1 MRGQSPVFRARRQ
14 GGRYTSRAGGAD
26 LTSTSTEYVLGAVGA
41 FMASVTWAFASV
53 RYAAVAREV
62 GDARVG
68 LLRAVTAS
76 VLWCG
81 VAVLSGGAPFA
92 TIDLRHA
99 AFLVGSI
106 VCSYALGDR
115 VFFAAAHRV
124 GVSTALAIAT
134 IYPLWAAL
142 YGSLFRGEPF
152 GLQRSLGVLACLVG
166 VSALLALSR
175 AGNVNT
181 STVQAHALGGV
192 LLALLTSLFWAGNAV
207 LLKLGTEGPS
217 IVQANAV
224 RFSSGVVLLAL
235 QLPRGKSPV
244 AATSVRYTTLA
255 RRLALPLLADTGLG
269 SICFVYGIA
278 HTDLALG
285 ATLSSLS
292 PLVALPFAVALG
304 TERFSPGRALAVC
317 LTLAGVLSLV
327 TATSR

>member
-1 MRGQSPVFRARRQ
+1 
-14 GGRYTSRAGGAD
+14 
-26 LTSTSTEYVLGAVGA
+26 
-41 FMASVTWAFASV
+41 MASVTWAFASI

-68 LLRAVTAS
+68 LLRAVSAS
-76 VLWCG
+76 VLWW
-81 VAVLSGGAPFA
+81 AVVLVTSGSPSTAV
-92 TIDLRHA
+92 DLRHG

-142 YGSLFRGEPF
+142 YGTLFRGEPF
-152 GLQRSLGVLACLVG
+152 GLRRSLGVLACLVG

-175 AGNVNT
+175 ASNV
-181 STVQAHALGGV
+181 STVAARTHALVGV
-192 LLALLTSLFWAGNAV
+192 GLALLTSLFWAGNAV
-207 LLKLGTEGPS
+207 FLKLGTEGPG

-224 RFSSGVVLLAL
+224 RFTAGVLLLAL
-235 QLPRGKSPV
+235 QLPRGKSPA
-244 AATSVRYTTLA
+244 AATSVSYPSLA
-255 RRLALPLLADTGLG
+255 RRLVLPLLVDTGLG

-304 TERFSPGRALAVC
+304 TERFSAGRALAVC
-317 LTLAGVLSLV
+317 LTLAGVLMLV
-327 TATSR
+327 TATSG

>member
-1 MRGQSPVFRARRQ
+1 
-14 GGRYTSRAGGAD
+14 
-26 LTSTSTEYVLGAVGA
+26 
-41 FMASVTWAFASV
+41 MASVTWAFASI

-68 LLRAVTAS
+68 LLRAITAS
-76 VLWCG
+76 VLWWA
-81 VAVLSGGAPFA
+81 VALVTSGSPSTAV
-92 TIDLRHA
+92 DLRHG

-142 YGSLFRGEPF
+142 YGTLFRGEPF
-152 GLQRSLGVLACLVG
+152 GVRRSLGVLACLVG

-175 AGNVNT
+175 AGNVSAPPRESKSASQA
-181 STVQAHALGGV
+181 STAQAYALGGV
-192 LLALLTSLFWAGNAV
+192 GLALLTSLFWAGNAV
-207 LLKLGTEGPS
+207 FLKLGTDGPS
-217 IVQANAV
+217 IVSANAV
-224 RFSSGVVLLAL
+224 RFTAGVVLLAL
-235 QLPRGKSPV
+235 QLPRGRSPA
-244 AATSVRYTTLA
+244 AATSVSYPSLA
-255 RRLALPLLADTGLG
+255 RRLALPLLVDTGLG

-304 TERFSPGRALAVC
+304 SERFSAGRALAVC
-317 LTLAGVLSLV
+317 LTLGGVLLLV
-327 TATSR
+327 TATSG

>member
-1 MRGQSPVFRARRQ
+1 
-14 GGRYTSRAGGAD
+14 
-26 LTSTSTEYVLGAVGA
+26 
-41 FMASVTWAFASV
+41 MASVTWAFASI

-68 LLRAVTAS
+68 LLRAVSATVMWWA
-76 VLWCG
+76 
-81 VAVLSGGAPFA
+81 VALATSGSPSEAV
-92 TIDLRHA
+92 DLRHG

-142 YGSLFRGEPF
+142 YGTLFRGEPF
-152 GLQRSLGVLACLVG
+152 GLRRSLGVLACLIG

-175 AGNVNT
+175 AGNVSTAQRANGSASAT
-181 STVQAHALGGV
+181 SNAQVYALGGV
-192 LLALLTSLFWAGNAV
+192 GLALLTSLFWAGNAV
-207 LLKLGTEGPS
+207 FLKLGTDGPD
-217 IVQANAV
+217 IVQANAI
-224 RFSSGVVLLAL
+224 RFTAGVVLLAL
-235 QLPRGKSPV
+235 QLPRRQSPA
-244 AATSVRYTTLA
+244 AATSVRYTSLA
-255 RRLALPLLADTGLG
+255 RRLALPLLVDTGLG

-292 PLVALPFAVALG
+292 PLVALPLAVMLG

-317 LTLAGVLSLV
+317 LTLTGVLLLV
-327 TATSR
+327 TATSG